1 MPVYADTGYE
11 GDFSTNELPYGIE
24 FVKLAQSDGVGTAA
38 IDKDGNIWTWGDAG
52 AWLGQGSSYPGGA
65 CITPKKITTN
75 IKFVDI
81 IGNRDPQFM
90 AIDIN
95 GNIWSVGRK
104 SSKYVED
111 ISTLTQFTSG
121 TVYKKIHVLENA
133 GGMAID
139 EDGYLWT
146 WGSNDYGQLGD
157 GTKNASYVPK
167 QIKTDTKF
175 KDISGAFD
183 SAAAIDEDGNL
194 WTWGLN
200 EYGQLGNGSTT
211 ASLVPIKIME
221 GTKFKSVSK
230 GEESCAAIDEDGNL
244 WTWGRNSAGQLG
256 NGTTSSAHEPI
267 HIMDGVKF
275 ESVKIMNNAIAI
287 DEDGNLWT
295 WGWNKYGQLGN
306 ATTTDVLEP
315 IKIKSGTKF
324 KYISEAG
331 ITSIATDEGGST
343 WMWGY
348 NKYANLGNGVT
359 DSIARK
365 PIQITD
371 PNKKYTVNFYDED
384 GSTLLETKSVTSGSN
399 ASASVTPTKQETA
412 QYTYTFEKWVA
423 MDGSDID
430 LSNITANTDVK
441 AKYKGT
447 LKSYNAIFNNYNGE
461 KLASTSVEYGKY
473 ATYNGSIPIKSLRG
487 YTSTFTGW
495 NPNLSTTAITENTTF
510 TAQFED
516 RLNNYKITYTG
527 VDDAT
532 FENNNPE
539 TYTVETNSFTLNNPS
554 KKGYTFVGWEG
565 TDLSEASKNVV
576 VEKGCIGD
584 REFNAV
590 WSANTNTPYKI
601 EHYKQKNDGTYRDEA
616 DETENR
622 TGTTGS
628 TVVAEQK
635 NYNGYTYD
643 IGKSNPTG
651 TVAGD
656 GSLVLKLY
664 YKANTS
670 TGYKVEHYKQKAD
683 GSYGDIADETENLSG
698 TTGES
703 VNAIAKE
710 YAGYTEDTKNSN
722 RVESG
727 TIAGDG
733 SLVLKLYY
741 KANTSTGYKVEH
753 YKQKADGSYEN
764 VADETEN
771 LSGTTGAS
779 VTATAKEYA
788 GYTEDTENSNRVD
801 TGTIA
806 GDGSLVLKLYYKA
819 NTSTGYK
826 VEHYKQKADG
836 SYGDVADETENL
848 SGTTGAQAT
857 ATAKEYAGYTED
869 TENSN
874 RIASGTIVGDG
885 SLVLKLYYKANTST
899 GYKVEHY
906 KQKADGSYSNVAD
919 ETENLSGTTGAS
931 VNATAKEYA
940 GYTEDTENSNR
951 IASGTI
957 VGDGS
962 LVLKLYYKANTST
975 GYKVEHYKQKA
986 DGSYGNV
993 ADETENLSGTTGESV
1008 NATAK
1013 EYAGYTEDT
1022 ENSNRIASG
1031 TIAGDGSLVLK
1042 LYYKANT
1049 STGYKVEHYKQKAD
1063 GSYGDVADET
1073 ENLSG
1078 TTGESVNATAKS
1090 YAGYTEDTENINRVE
1105 SGTIA
1110 GDGSLVLKLYYKA
1123 NTSTGYKVEHYKQK
1137 ADGSYGNVADETENL
1152 SGTTGESVNATA
1164 KEYAGYTEDTKNSN
1178 RIASGTI
1185 AGDGSLV
1192 LKLYYK
1198 ANTSTGYKVEHYK
1211 QKADGSYGNVADET
1225 ENLSGTTG
1233 ASVNATAKEY
1243 AGYTED
1249 TENSNRIASGTIVG
1263 DGSLV
1268 LKLYYKANTST
1279 GYKVEHYKQ
1288 KADGSYGDIADETE
1302 NLSGTTGESVN
1313 AIAKEYAGYTEDT
1326 ENSDRVESGTI
1337 AGDGSLVL
1345 KLYYKANTSTGY
1357 KVEHYKQKADGS
1369 YGDVADET
1377 ENLSGTTGAQATATA
1392 KEYAGYTEDTEN
1404 SNRVATG
1411 TIAGD
1416 GSLVLK
1422 LYYKANTSTG
1432 YKVEHYKQKA
1442 DGSYSNVADET
1453 ENLSGTTGASVNAT
1467 AKEYAGYTEDTENSN
1482 RIASGTIAGDGSLV
1496 LKLYYKLEQKEVKK
1510 ANITIKNIDKQSKKA
1525 IKNSRI
1531 EVYKG
1536 QELYGSAVTDENGAV
1551 EFKNLEP
1558 GEYTYKQI
1566 NVEEEYILNT
1576 EESKFIVNE
1585 DGTVEFLV
1593 GSNIIENDKNKKED
1607 NNTNENTNSNSSSN
1621 TNKVTNNTTV
1631 NNNKNTVAKNGDTTT
1646 AKSALLYAGEKYGK
1660 YILVVIFGIL
1670 CYIINKRKNIK

>member
-1 MPVYADTGYE
+1 MESLQVLSNIKFNTRFKKMLISILLIILIFSQYFIVPVYAATKN
-11 GDFSTNELPYGIE
+11 GDFLPGDCPYDLTIE
-24 FVKLAQSDGVGTAA
+24 KVDNMRA
-38 IDKDGNIWTWGDAG
+38 IDDEGNLWFW
-52 AWLGQGSSYPGGA
+52 GGA
-65 CITPKKITTN
+65 SYTSPEGMITTSQNYLTPKKSTN
-75 IKFVDI
+75 NK
-81 IGNRDPQFM
+81 
-90 AIDIN
+90 
-95 GNIWSVGRK
+95 
-104 SSKYVED
+104 
-111 ISTLTQFTSG
+111 
-121 TVYKKIHVLENA
+121 
-133 GGMAID
+133 
-139 EDGYLWT
+139 
-146 WGSNDYGQLGD
+146 
-157 GTKNASYVPK
+157 
-167 QIKTDTKF
+167 KF
-175 KDISGAFD
+175 KDIKEHFILDSDGKLYEWSYAKYLESIDLTEIGQGREFSKIEYGLAIDTSGNLWAYGSNYDGAIGGGEESDITTIKALVRGIKFKEISRGD
-183 SAAAIDEDGNL
+183 YYSLAIDEDGNL
-194 WTWGLN
+194 WGTGVNTAGNLGDGTTTNSLVFKKITSGIKFKTISASSGMFSSVVHSLAIDEDGNLYAWGDN
-200 EYGQLGNGSTT
+200 SSGQLGNNSKESILIPT
-211 ASLVPIKIME
+211 KIME
-221 GTKFKSVSK
+221 GTKFKEVQAGASYSM
-230 GEESCAAIDEDGNL
+230 AIDEDGNL
-244 WTWGRNSAGQLG
+244 YTWGDNSKGQLG
-256 NGTTSSAHEPI
+256 NGTTTNSMVPMKIKEGKKFKGIYCSRYSS
-267 HIMDGVKF
+267 K
-275 ESVKIMNNAIAI
+275 AI
-287 DEDGNLWT
+287 DEDDCLWA
-295 WGWNKYGQLGN
+295 WGENGYTFG
-306 ATTTDVLEP
+306 D
-315 IKIKSGTKF
+315 GT
-324 KYISEAG
+324 SE
-331 ITSIATDEGGST
+331 
-343 WMWGY
+343 
-348 NKYANLGNGVT
+348 
-359 DSIARK
+359 DSSY
-365 PIQITD
+365 PIQITN
-371 PNKKYTVNFYDED
+371 PTKKYTVNFYDED

-430 LSNITANTDVK
+430 LSSITANTDVK

-447 LKSYNAIFNNYNGE
+447 LKSYNVIFNNYNGE
-461 KLASTSVEYGKY
+461 QLASTSVEYGKY

-516 RLNNYKITYTG
+516 EINNYKITYTG
-527 VDDAT
+527 IEDAT

-622 TGTTGS
+622 IGTTGS
-628 TVVAEQK
+628 TVVAEQR

-651 TVAGD
+651 AVAGD

-683 GSYGDIADETENLSG
+683 GSYGDVADETENLSG
-698 TTGES
+698 TTG
-703 VNAIAKE
+703 AQATATAKE
-710 YAGYTEDTKNSN
+710 YVGYIEDTENSN

-779 VTATAKEYA
+779 VNATAKEYA
-788 GYTEDTENSNRVD
+788 GYTEDTENSNRIAS
-801 TGTIA
+801 GTIA

-836 SYGDVADETENL
+836 SYGDVADETE
-848 SGTTGAQAT
+848 
-857 ATAKEYAGYTED
+857 K
-869 TENSN
+869 
-874 RIASGTIVGDG
+874 
-885 SLVLKLYYKANTST
+885 
-899 GYKVEHY
+899 
-906 KQKADGSYSNVAD
+906 
-919 ETENLSGTTGAS
+919 
-931 VNATAKEYA
+931 
-940 GYTEDTENSNR
+940 
-951 IASGTI
+951 
-957 VGDGS
+957 
-962 LVLKLYYKANTST
+962 
-975 GYKVEHYKQKA
+975 
-986 DGSYGNV
+986 
-993 ADETENLSGTTGESV
+993 LSGTTGESV

-1013 EYAGYTEDT
+1013 SYAGYTEDT
-1022 ENSNRIASG
+1022 ENSNRVANG

-1090 YAGYTEDTENINRVE
+1090 YAGYTEDTEN
-1105 SGTIA
+1105 
-1110 GDGSLVLKLYYKA
+1110 
-1123 NTSTGYKVEHYKQK
+1123 
-1137 ADGSYGNVADETENL
+1137 
-1152 SGTTGESVNATA
+1152 
-1164 KEYAGYTEDTKNSN
+1164 SN
-1178 RIASGTI
+1178 RIASGT
-1185 AGDGSLV
+1185 V
-1192 LKLYYK
+1192 
-1198 ANTSTGYKVEHYK
+1198 
-1211 QKADGSYGNVADET
+1211 
-1225 ENLSGTTG
+1225 
-1233 ASVNATAKEY
+1233 
-1243 AGYTED
+1243 
-1249 TENSNRIASGTIVG
+1249 
-1263 DGSLV
+1263 
-1268 LKLYYKANTST
+1268 
-1279 GYKVEHYKQ
+1279 
-1288 KADGSYGDIADETE
+1288 
-1302 NLSGTTGESVN
+1302 
-1313 AIAKEYAGYTEDT
+1313 
-1326 ENSDRVESGTI
+1326 

-1377 ENLSGTTGAQATATA
+1377 EKLSGTTGESVNATA
-1392 KEYAGYTEDTEN
+1392 KSYAGYTEDTEN
-1404 SNRVATG
+1404 SNRV
-1411 TIAGD
+1411 
-1416 GSLVLK
+1416 V
-1422 LYYKANTSTG
+1422 
-1432 YKVEHYKQKA
+1432 
-1442 DGSYSNVADET
+1442 
-1453 ENLSGTTGASVNAT
+1453 
-1467 AKEYAGYTEDTENSN
+1467 
-1482 RIASGTIAGDGSLV
+1482 SGTIAGDGSLV

-1536 QELYGSAVTDENGAV
+1536 QELYGSAVTDENGVV

-1585 DGTVEFLV
+1585 DGTLEFLV
-1593 GSNIIENDKNKKED
+1593 GSNIIENDKNKKEDNKD

-1660 YILVVIFGIL
+1660 YTLIIIFGIL
-1670 CYIINKRKNIK
+1670 CYIINKRKNKN